1 MASRKDLMK
10 AFDQM
15 EIERQALV
23 KRLEKHP
30 AEVLSTKPDPNS
42 WSVAEVIDHLRTAES
57 GALMYMS
64 KKLEFGGHKKAG
76 FGAAVKQKLLN
87 LAVTLP
93 IKYKAPKFLDAPAP
107 SDLTYETALAQWNEV
122 RKQMR
127 NDYERLDEKLI
138 GNELFK
144 HPSAGKMNAVH
155 GAKFM
160 RQHMN
165 HHISQIERVLK
176 ALAK

>member
-1 MASRKDLMK
+1 
-10 AFDQM
+10 M
-15 EIERQALV
+15 ESERQALI
-23 KRLEKHP
+23 KRLEKHSG
-30 AEVLSTKPDPNS
+30 EVLSTKPDANS

-57 GALMYMS
+57 GALQYMS
-64 KKLEFGGHKKAG
+64 KKLEFGGHQKAAFSAG
-76 FGAAVKQKLLN
+76 LRQKLLN

-93 IKYKAPKFLDAPAP
+93 IKYKAPKFLDVPAP
-107 SDLTYETALAQWNEV
+107 SDLKYETALAQWNEV
-122 RKQMR
+122 RNKMR
-127 NDYERLDEKLI
+127 SDYERLDEGLI

-165 HHISQIERVLK
+165 HHISQIDRVLK
-176 ALAK
+176 VVAK

>member
-1 MASRKDLMK
+1 MASRKELMT
-10 AFDQM
+10 AFDKM
-15 EIERQALV
+15 ESERQALIN
-23 KRLEKHP
+23 RLEKHS
-30 AEVLSTKPDPNS
+30 AEVLSTKPNANE

-57 GALMYMS
+57 GALLYMR
-64 KKLEFGGHKKAG
+64 KKLEFGGHQKAG
-76 FGAAVKQKLLN
+76 IGAGIKQKLLN

-93 IKYKAPKFLDAPAP
+93 IKYKAPKFLDVPAS
-107 SDLTYETALAQWNEV
+107 SDLNYEMVLSQWNEV

-165 HHISQIERVLK
+165 HHISQIDRVLK
-176 ALAK
+176 VVAR